1 MARQLQDLSTG
12 DLKEVLLVSRVAL
25 ECKKVDELL
34 SEALRLMERI
44 FRTGSNNFYF
54 ARRDGISTNLER
66 PITRGLEERFKAKFV
81 EYYHKFDPL
90 FGLWLSQHCPTSV
103 TISKAISPKQWIN
116 SEYYNDFMR
125 PQSIHHQMS
134 IYLKNDQV
142 FLGVFSLFRNKHVDD
157 FSIVDQYKA
166 NLIAPYL
173 AGALEKTLISKRMA
187 EHDAIIDSLAPNL
200 PHRGIVVLDESFEP
214 TYQNEIAR
222 ALLSHFAP
230 TKTEGVS
237 IPESLSKEIYLNCKD
252 LLRSA
257 RIDGALKIPRRQFE
271 MVSPI
276 DKKKLC
282 ISVGLISDPKKN
294 LLLLLLF
301 FDPED
306 HEKDESMRLKQ
317 QGLSKRER
325 EIAFLLSR
333 GLRNKEISDKLFI
346 SEYTVENHLRSIYR
360 KMNVTNRTGVVHCLL
375 EMSQNR
381 SNV

>member
-1 MARQLQDLSTG
+1 MARQLQDLSTR

-25 ECKKVDELL
+25 ECKRVDELL

-54 ARRDGISTNLER
+54 ARRDGISTNLDR
-66 PITRGLEERFKAKFV
+66 PITRGLEERFKAEFT
-81 EYYHKFDPL
+81 EYYHKLDPL

-103 TISKAISPKQWIN
+103 TISKAISPKQWTS

-134 IYLKNDQV
+134 IYLKNNQM
-142 FLGVFSLFRNKHVDD
+142 FLGVFSMFRNKNMDD
-157 FSIVDQYKA
+157 FSILDQYKA

-173 AGALEKTLISKRMA
+173 AGALEKTLISKRMT
-187 EHDAIIDSLAPNL
+187 EHDAIIDSFAPNL
-200 PHRGIVVLDESFEP
+200 LHRGIVVLDESFEP
-214 TYQNEIAR
+214 TYQNEKAR
-222 ALLSHFAP
+222 ALLSDFAR
-230 TKTEGVS
+230 TKTEAVS

-271 MVSPI
+271 MVSPV

-282 ISVGLISDPKKN
+282 ISMGLISDPKKN

-306 HEKDESMRLKQ
+306 HEKDESMRLEQ

-360 KMNVTNRTGVVHCLL
+360 KMNVTNRTGVVRCLL